1 MSSFDS
7 ENVSESN
14 QHQQQKNNLAK
25 TTAVVKA
32 ENAED
37 TTTTT
42 TSNLNRNHEN
52 LDENEKVII
61 TYKHRV
67 VDEQCPIGDNK
78 RKVDNDGELEGGNC
92 AIIDNKDDNKLEAHN
107 VMYKNVNVIEKVPDK
122 DSQIDEKSILEL
134 SETYRSG
141 VPICGNGDN
150 PNLNEAQLSIDCHP
164 STMSIRDGKLLLAE
178 DNLSMESSTDE
189 NPSVAQLVDTINTK
203 LIGSDTDLKCELSKS
218 GITSLKTSS
227 YTVPS
232 LTPTSTLPPLPTANK
247 FNISHTSSDP
257 SFGAKLRQT
266 HQHNVLNESSS
277 PSWRSDTSGPYSS
290 VVKSGTMSE
299 SASPNMI
306 RKTSVSTV
314 SLPRRVSFPKSDN
327 ELVTGYL
334 EPANPWEHV
343 CMVKSISEI
352 AELYVT
358 SCQKHNT
365 KPLQC
370 VLEHL
375 KGVDLQNQLRQPLL
389 SLKSIKLRPSDCEA
403 LEEVFKR
410 VQYKSIDLSN
420 CELDETAA
428 SAIFEMIEYY
438 EATNELDISSNP
450 SGMTHRGWVSCNYMI
465 GHSQELQVLNAE
477 GNPISKMSADNLGN
491 ALSTSNLHTLKLE
504 HCGLRGSPL
513 SNLSFKLRNNRTLR
527 ELWLGYN
534 DLDCNDADAIAE
546 LLKVNHYLELIDVSN
561 NNMKDEGLR
570 HIVRALIMQSKE
582 LERRSTLKRTAAID
596 DDDSAL
602 QTEPLLFQDDLK
614 SCRNE
619 WKSSDRVPREISSPE
634 PLETRDEKDEDNYVS
649 SVENEI
655 QTTQNDVRSGGG
667 DCDMRSN
674 EREFLDNPPALE
686 EIDGD
691 EDTED
696 TIRSSTVKN
705 SSQNSGQSMLDKL
718 LSMNSE
724 SSSEDG
730 TSNLSTDTLAACCS
744 EDTSLISDDILDATT
759 TTSTLNTNT
768 NIKAQILE
776 GHTIAPFTMQTSGAS
791 CPNLIQ
797 SSPMV
802 LLDTSDEYKSK
813 IDKSSISVTLGPA
826 ITETISG
833 SVSLNQNN
841 NLTSNSASPKNN
853 RLNNNIIA
861 TRNQSEIYEVTA
873 EEGFCVHSS
882 VDASSN
888 EHQSLMQ
895 HHSAS
900 KALDVNKNT
909 KIIEDFDDT
918 HSTDS
923 AFESASEGD
932 ISRHLPE
939 DFTRL
944 STSLE
949 SSRLDDLGKEPAIET
964 ATIASESNECL
975 IATAVSA
982 TTAST
987 LTSFTPP
994 FARIKKQ
1001 LAECERYMNK
1011 SSSNSCLSTS
1021 LPDNTTVTP
1030 TVKLNFGS
1038 LEEPTNISAEP
1049 IREIR
1054 ENIPKVTISEDNMIL
1069 KAKSIGGIMPTCSP
1083 TPPPPSTSPGGSSS
1097 GLRRTESSCAFLTQS
1112 SRTCSQSTDSLSSE
1126 NSLDGSIGSGD
1137 INFSSSTQLNEKLT
1151 KNDTLTRQQR
1161 QMDVLTE
1168 NTHRAPNGLKALSI
1182 WNNNLTKEAGLYIS
1196 DLLAD
1201 TVSLELLNIGKNCLS
1216 NDFVSSIKDSL
1227 TKNTTLT
1234 TLGLQSAHLSAKG
1247 IETLSSILTFGG
1259 NSTLQRIDIR
1269 DNKLEVES
1277 LTTIAEVLKSNTTI
1291 TQIDIDDESKRLS
1304 VGSDAHL
1311 DYARVLENVR
1321 SMCSRNEK
1329 AQIQMH
1335 AEKTIANA
1343 IGRKR
1348 GGYYL
1353 GSRKISLTCHGR
1365 PIGESMSK
1373 NITGGQQLS
1382 NSKLEVKRK
1391 PGTRL
1396 RSPVPSPP
1404 SVSPSSSPNRASRFQ
1419 VFRVVEVSPL
1429 TSPMGQKTLGANVPK
1444 AVSSSSV
1451 SIPTTEGNYHSQ
1463 HYSSLSNL
1471 SLPTSS
1477 SLPSMTTIS
1486 SSTQSIK
1493 RLSISPRSRFHVK
1506 KIYED
1511 PMVPLAHRT
1520 VPPIIP
1526 TIMPLHVS
1534 NAVKGTKES
1543 TNTKL
1548 NTNDLKL
1555 DTKVIHNLP
1564 DLVPSS
1570 TTSAFSSTFTT
1581 TNTYSLPT
1589 TSLSLTTVPPLP
1601 YTVAPSAVVTDIKT
1615 EQSTNTTITISSN
1628 VDAQAETNNIIPSPS
1643 TLSSISALSSSS
1655 SLSASS
1661 SSSTSSSSTS
1671 PASNADSSDVS
1682 SVASIE
1688 VASQQESVASGQC
1701 PLAVF
1706 SDNDI
1711 TLTKNTVNE
1720 ALANAAAASMIA
1732 TKETSS
1738 LIDHTDAATTFE
1750 DNVTPQS
1757 TQRVRKVSWISNPTA
1772 VDKLLTLFHN
1782 PTTIF
1787 QRSTS
1792 PESKSAPNTQSNPS
1806 ISNATETTL
1815 AIQQQTAKSLLPL
1828 RKQSPPSWTKLST
1841 DILNATSSGN
1851 VEVMNIAVTTATT
1864 VVAEQSRSFLDA
1876 ASKQFRD
1883 FSKQVFRQNLSFGN
1897 EAIITTPLTTTVTT
1911 ASVISTVGCSA
1922 SGVLGSSVSATTC
1935 LGCPGSIECDAG
1947 LIPTDVKQ
1955 EIKENIS
1962 PEHTVNEETIH
1973 SFQKLCNTTEIAE
1986 PKDNETIVL
1995 DTKDCSGK
2003 KGNDGPQEEPST
2015 HNT

>member
-7 ENVSESN
+7 GNVSESN
-14 QHQQQKNNLAK
+14 QHQQKTNLAK
-25 TTAVVKA
+25 TATVVKV
-32 ENAED
+32 ESAED
-37 TTTTT
+37 TAA
-42 TSNLNRNHEN
+42 SNFNRTHEK
-52 LDENEKVII
+52 LDENERVII

-78 RKVDNDGELEGGNC
+78 KKVDNDSELEGGNC
-92 AIIDNKDDNKLEAHN
+92 AITVSKDANKIERDND
-107 VMYKNVNVIEKVPDK
+107 VYQNVNLIGKAPDK
-122 DSQIDEKSILEL
+122 DFRADENPSLEL
-134 SETYRSG
+134 SETFRLG

-150 PNLNEAQLSIDCHP
+150 PNLIEAQLPIDCP
-164 STMSIRDGKLLLAE
+164 PTTISIREGKLLLAG
-178 DNLSMESSTDE
+178 DNLSVESSTDE
-189 NPSVAQLVDTINTK
+189 KQYVAAENKNFTELDTVNTK
-203 LIGSDTDLKCELSKS
+203 SIGGGAAFKCELNKS
-218 GITSLKTSS
+218 VTLMKTSS
-227 YTVPS
+227 HMSTS
-232 LTPTSTLPPLPTANK
+232 LAPTMLPPLPTSNK

-257 SFGAKLRQT
+257 SFGLKLRQT
-266 HQHNVLNESSS
+266 HQHNVVNESS
-277 PSWRSDTSGPYSS
+277 PNWRPDTSGPYSS

-299 SASPNMI
+299 SASPNLI
-306 RKTSVSTV
+306 RKTSASTV

-389 SLKSIKLRPSDCEA
+389 SLKSVKLRPSDCEA

-477 GNPISKMSADNLGN
+477 GNPISKMSADNLGS

-513 SNLSFKLRNNRTLR
+513 SNLSFKLRHNRTLK

-561 NNMKDEGLR
+561 NNMRDEGLR
-570 HIVRALIMQSKE
+570 HIVMALIMQSKE
-582 LERRSTLKRTAAID
+582 LERRSTFKRTAAID

-602 QTEPLLFQDDLK
+602 PAEPLFQDDLK
-614 SCRNE
+614 GCKNE
-619 WKSSDRVPREISSPE
+619 WKSNDRMSREISSPE

-649 SVENEI
+649 SIESEI
-655 QTTQNDVRSGGG
+655 QASQSDVRSGGG
-667 DCDMRSN
+667 DCDMRTN
-674 EREFLDNPPALE
+674 EREFLDNPSILE

-759 TTSTLNTNT
+759 NTSTSNTNA
-768 NIKAQILE
+768 NIKAQTLE
-776 GHTIAPFTMQTSGAS
+776 ENHAAPFTMQPTGAS

-797 SSPMV
+797 SSSMV
-802 LLDTSDEYKSK
+802 LLDDTSDDYKSRR
-813 IDKSSISVTLGPA
+813 DDDSSISVTLGPP
-826 ITETISG
+826 TVDTISE
-833 SVSLNQNN
+833 SQNN
-841 NLTSNSASPKNN
+841 NLTNNSTSPRNN
-853 RLNNNIIA
+853 RLNNNIVA
-861 TRNQSEIYEVTA
+861 PSDQSEIFEVAA
-873 EEGFCVHSS
+873 EEGYCIHSS
-882 VDASSN
+882 AADVSSK

-975 IATAVSA
+975 IAAAVSA
-982 TTAST
+982 TTACT
-987 LTSFTPP
+987 LTPFTPP
-994 FARIKKQ
+994 FARIQKQ
-1001 LAECERYMNK
+1001 LAECERCANM
-1011 SSSNSCLSTS
+1011 SASNSCLSTS
-1021 LPDNTTVTP
+1021 LPDTTTATP

-1038 LEEPTNISAEP
+1038 LEETTNMSVEP
-1049 IREIR
+1049 IRGNK
-1054 ENIPKVTISEDNMIL
+1054 ENIPKVTISEDNMTL
-1069 KAKSIGGIMPTCSP
+1069 KTKSIGGIMPTCSP

-1168 NTHRAPNGLKALSI
+1168 STHRAPNGLKALSI

-1196 DLLAD
+1196 DLLAE

-1216 NDFVSSIKDSL
+1216 NDFVSTIKDSL

-1329 AQIQMH
+1329 AQIQMQ
-1335 AEKTIANA
+1335 AERTIANTV
-1343 IGRKR
+1343 GRKR

-1365 PIGESMSK
+1365 PIGENINK
-1373 NITGGQQLS
+1373 NVTGGPQLS
-1382 NSKLEVKRK
+1382 NTKLEVKRK

-1419 VFRVVEVSPL
+1419 VFRVAEVSPL
-1429 TSPMGQKTLGANVPK
+1429 TSPMGQKTLGGNVTK
-1444 AVSSSSV
+1444 AASSSSV
-1451 SIPTTEGNYHSQ
+1451 SIPATEGNYQSQ
-1463 HYSSLSNL
+1463 HYPSLSTL

-1520 VPPIIP
+1520 VPPITTPI
-1526 TIMPLHVS
+1526 TPLHAS

-1543 TNTKL
+1543 TNPKL
-1548 NTNDLKL
+1548 DINNVEL
-1555 DTKVIHNLP
+1555 DTKVLHNLP

-1589 TSLSLTTVPPLP
+1589 TSLSLATISPLQ
-1601 YTVAPSAVVTDIKT
+1601 YTVAPNAVVNDIKT

-1628 VDAQAETNNIIPSPS
+1628 VDTHAETNNIIPSPS

-1671 PASNADSSDVS
+1671 PASNVDSSDVS

-1688 VASQQESVASGQC
+1688 AASQQELVASGQC

-1720 ALANAAAASMIA
+1720 ALVNAAAASMIA
-1732 TKETSS
+1732 TKESSS
-1738 LIDHTDAATTFE
+1738 LLDNTDAATTSE

-1792 PESKSAPNTQSNPS
+1792 PESKCAPNTQSNPS
-1806 ISNATETTL
+1806 TTNAAETTL
-1815 AIQQQTAKSLLPL
+1815 AIQPQTAKSLLPL

-1841 DILNATSSGN
+1841 DILNATSCGN
-1851 VEVMNIAVTTATT
+1851 VEVVNTTVTTASS

-1897 EAIITTPLTTTVTT
+1897 EAITTTLTTTVTT
-1911 ASVISTVGCSA
+1911 TSVNNIGCSA
-1922 SGVLGSSVSATTC
+1922 SGLLSSSISATTC
-1935 LGCPGSIECDAG
+1935 TGCPGSIECDAG

-1973 SFQKLCNTTEIAE
+1973 SFQKLCSTTETTE
-1986 PKDNETIVL
+1986 PKDIETVVL
-1995 DTKDCSGK
+1995 DTKDCCAK
-2003 KGNDGPQEEPST
+2003 KGNGGPQEEPST